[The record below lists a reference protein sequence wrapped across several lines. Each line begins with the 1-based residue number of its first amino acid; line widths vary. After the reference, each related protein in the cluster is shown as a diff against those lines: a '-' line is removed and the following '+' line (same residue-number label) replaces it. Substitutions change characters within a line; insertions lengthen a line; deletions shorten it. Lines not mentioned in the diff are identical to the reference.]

1 MKVPYNFSRHS
12 DPIHPFAEHAI
23 AGRHA
28 GHDLHAGHSLTAFRD
43 KFWWTLAFTIPVV
56 VWSADVQL
64 WLGYTAPS
72 FTGSKWIPSIFGTI
86 VFAYG
91 EIVFLRGALGELA
104 NRKPGMM
111 TLISL
116 GIPITRG
123 KATRPDGKATQQTLP
138 IRPSR

>member
-12 DPIHPFAEHAI
+12 DPIHPFAKHAI
-23 AGRHA
+23 TGRHA
-28 GHDLHAGHSLTAFRD
+28 GHDLHAGHFLTAFRD

-72 FTGSKWIPSIFGTI
+72 FAGSKWIPSIFGTI

-91 EIVFLRGALGELA
+91 ESFFSGAHWVNWPTANLA
-104 NRKPGMM
+104 
-111 TLISL
+111 
-116 GIPITRG
+116 
-123 KATRPDGKATQQTLP
+123 
-138 IRPSR
+138 